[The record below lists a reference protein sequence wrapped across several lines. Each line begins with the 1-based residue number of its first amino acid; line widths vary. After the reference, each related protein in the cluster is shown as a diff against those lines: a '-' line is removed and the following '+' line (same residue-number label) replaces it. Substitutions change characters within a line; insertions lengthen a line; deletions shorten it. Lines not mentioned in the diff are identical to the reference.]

1 MELVS
6 FIDMIFILLVFFLLT
21 NFSVSTSME
30 EKELFIPTPKN
41 VLGRSQIVLQMIDRS
56 RVLWLDDKASQI
68 VSDVEDQVGY
78 FSSERL
84 NEAIMAALVENSTIL
99 REQLPAQLQSLVR
112 QADQNPQAVYFVL
125 LRVPNEMPYYLV
137 VDVISTLS
145 TAQYQNIRYGCVAG
159 TLDEL
164 KQAREI
170 KTVLVEDKQG
180 NRKKNLRIDF

>member
-30 EKELFIPTPKN
+30 EKELFIPTPEN
-41 VLGRSQIVLQMIDRS
+41 VVGRSQIVLQMIDQN
-56 RVLWLDDKASQI
+56 RVLWLDEKASQI
-68 VSDVEDQVGY
+68 VSDVENQFGY
-78 FSSERL
+78 LSPQAL
-84 NEAIMAALVENSTIL
+84 NEANITALVEKSSVTK
-99 REQLPAQLQSLVR
+99 QQLQMQLQFLVQ
-112 QADQNPQAVYFVL
+112 QANQNPQAIYFVL
-125 LRVPNEMPYYLV
+125 IRVPNEMPYYIV

-145 TAQYQNIRYGCVAG
+145 TAQFQNIKYGCIAG

-170 KTVLVEDKQG
+170 KTVLVEDRQG